1 MRLLLDTHAAIWAV
15 AQSALLPPKV
25 REAILAAPDQVYVSS
40 VTIFEIATK
49 HKLKRSDS
57 PPFGGR
63 DAIDYFR
70 AMGFQLLPVT
80 PEHAATVDKLKQH
93 HRDPFDRLLV
103 AQAIAEP
110 MYLVSRDSLIA
121 LYDCPRIPWE

>member
-1 MRLLLDTHAAIWAV
+1 LKLLLDTHAAIWAV
-15 AQSALLPPKV
+15 AQSHLLPPKV
-25 REAILAAPDQVYVSS
+25 REAILATPDQVHVSS
-40 VTIFEIATK
+40 ATIFEIATK
-49 HKLKRSDS
+49 HKLGRSDS
-57 PPFGGR
+57 PPFGGQ
-63 DAIDYFR
+63 DAIGYFQ

-80 PEHAATVDKLKQH
+80 PLHAATIDRLGSH

-110 MYLVSRDSLIA
+110 MYLVSRDPLIA

>member
-15 AQSALLPPKV
+15 SQSVLLPDHIK
-25 REAILAAPDQVYVSS
+25 EAINRSSSEVFVSS

-57 PPFGGR
+57 PPFNGN
-63 DAIDYFR
+63 DAIGYFQ
-70 AMGFQLLPVT
+70 ALKFQLLPVT
-80 PEHAATVDKLKQH
+80 PQHAATVDILEQH
-93 HRDPFDRLLV
+93 HRDPFDRLLI

-110 MYLVSRDSLIA
+110 MYLISNDAMIA
-121 LYDCPRIPWE
+121 LYDCPRIPWQ

>member
-1 MRLLLDTHAAIWAV
+1 MRLLLDTHAAIWSV
-15 AQSALLPPKV
+15 GQSSLVPPELRK
-25 REAILAAPDQVYVSS
+25 RIAAAPGDVHVSAA
-40 VTIFEIATK
+40 TIFEIATK
-49 HKLKRSDS
+49 RRLQRTDS
-57 PPFGGR
+57 PPFNGT
-63 DAIDYFR
+63 DAIGYFR

-80 PEHAATVDKLKQH
+80 PQHAAAVDQLEFH

-110 MYLVSRDSLIA
+110 MYLASHDPLIA